1 MNEWMNELKY
11 KLLTHCVK
19 LPFPMNSSSLRP
31 GTEVPLSLV
40 QPSDY
45 AQYTATKASS
55 LHRVSRN
62 LGMPNSELMDTEAYA
77 PPQITCKIMCMYLY
91 AFSARSS
98 NTSIIFSKESIAPK
112 SSTFTNLENQKTWEL
127 EQSSL
132 SSLIR
137 NMAEQGIEGER
148 LQVWV
153 LLTNKH
159 HCSALWKQINHQDLK
174 NPSPQN
180 APVLD
185 SKHIFFSPPSQH
197 L

>member
-1 MNEWMNELKY
+1 MNELKY

-55 LHRVSRN
+55 LHIVSCN

-112 SSTFTNLENQKTWEL
+112 SSTFTNLENQKT
-127 EQSSL
+127 
-132 SSLIR
+132 
-137 NMAEQGIEGER
+137 
-148 LQVWV
+148 
-153 LLTNKH
+153 
-159 HCSALWKQINHQDLK
+159 
-174 NPSPQN
+174 
-180 APVLD
+180 
-185 SKHIFFSPPSQH
+185 
-197 L
+197 